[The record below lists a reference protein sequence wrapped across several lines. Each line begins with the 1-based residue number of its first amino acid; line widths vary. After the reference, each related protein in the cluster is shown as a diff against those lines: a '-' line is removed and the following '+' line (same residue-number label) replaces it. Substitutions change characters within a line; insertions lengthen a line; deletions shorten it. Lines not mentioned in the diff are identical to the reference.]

1 MVKYTYEQHPAAS
14 SFLRGFVMPTGNH
27 DYVIDVQGKDFESF
41 QVTETLPEAFVDEHK
56 GGNKLAGSILL
67 HWLERKPERKHLF
80 ARLTSES
87 EAVAR
92 FTVRMR
98 DV

>member
-1 MVKYTYEQHPAAS
+1 
-14 SFLRGFVMPTGNH
+14 MPTGNH

-41 QVTETLPEAFVDEHK
+41 QVTDVLPGALVEAHQ
-56 GGNKLAGSILL
+56 GGNKLAGNILL
-67 HWLERKPERKHLF
+67 HWLERKPERKPLF
-80 ARLTSES
+80 DRITKES

>member
-1 MVKYTYEQHPAAS
+1 MVKYIYEQQPAVS

-41 QVTETLPEAFVDEHK
+41 QVTDVLPGALVEAHH
-56 GGNKLAGSILL
+56 GGNRLAGSILL